1 MFVINHLLNFIAP
14 ALWLAAFLPAAC
26 RLLWRRAP
34 ARLPLIE
41 QAGIQLVVGVLVLLA
56 GLVVLGRDGA
66 TATYAGL
73 VSASAL
79 AQWWMLR

>member
-14 ALWLAAFLPAAC
+14 ALWLAVFLPAAG

-34 ARLPLIE
+34 ARLPLVE
-41 QAGIQLVVGVLVLLA
+41 QAGIQLVLGVLVLLA

-73 VSASAL
+73 VLASAL